1 MPLLGAHVSVAGG
14 LPLAVDR
21 AAAQGCDALQIFTKS
36 SNQWRARPLP
46 PDEIRDFRER
56 LERAGIGVAVAH
68 ASYLINLASSDP
80 VVRGRSLAS
89 LGEEIDRVEALGLL
103 GLVIHPGCATTGTV
117 EEGLRLIAAAVR
129 EALRPRR
136 GGRALV
142 ILEQTAGQGR
152 TLGWRFEQIARILEH
167 LDGHR
172 RVAVCLDTCHLVAAG
187 YGLATAAGYSE
198 TFRAFDRLVGLDR
211 LRVFHVNDSKRP
223 IGSRVDRHDHIGR
236 GHVGRGGFAR
246 LVNDRR
252 FATLPMLLET
262 PKTGGRTPNDV
273 AADPLDAMNLAA
285 LRSLLRSGTPCP
297 RRATS

>member
-152 TLGWRFEQIARILEH
+152 TLG
-167 LDGHR
+167 
-172 RVAVCLDTCHLVAAG
+172 
-187 YGLATAAGYSE
+187 S
-198 TFRAFDRLVGLDR
+198 
-211 LRVFHVNDSKRP
+211 
-223 IGSRVDRHDHIGR
+223 
-236 GHVGRGGFAR
+236 
-246 LVNDRR
+246 
-252 FATLPMLLET
+252 
-262 PKTGGRTPNDV
+262 
-273 AADPLDAMNLAA
+273 A
-285 LRSLLRSGTPCP
+285 LRRPEPSRMMGPWRES
-297 RRATS
+297 RARAQPQGQPAHHALTQRACDRAR